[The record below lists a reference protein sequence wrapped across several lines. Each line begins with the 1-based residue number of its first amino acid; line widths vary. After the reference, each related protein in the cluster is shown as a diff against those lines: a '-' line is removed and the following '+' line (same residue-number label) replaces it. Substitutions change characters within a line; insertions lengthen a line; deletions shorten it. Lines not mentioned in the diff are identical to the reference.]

1 MEAQFN
7 ECILLFSDMPAV
19 DIDNVVSASQ
29 QIFQTTPSSFTWRQ
43 HECLRAEPGPLQ
55 MTAVPIHVLKTEK
68 VGRISGEEVLQLLKD
83 KPQTII
89 CLDIRPK
96 EEFKLGTLTGSVN
109 IPCSQAFNESGSLT
123 MGQAALEE
131 AKAHGK
137 IVAVMG
143 TSKDQNQTLAFAEK
157 LLQFEIPRIVTLHNG
172 VEVFYNSG
180 ALVVPNV

>member
-29 QIFQTTPSSFTWRQ
+29 TIFQSTPSSLTWRQ
-43 HECLRAEPGPLQ
+43 HECQREEPGPLQ
-55 MTAVPIHVLKTEK
+55 MSSLPIHVLKTEK
-68 VGRISGEEVLQLLKD
+68 VGRISGEEVLRLLRD
-83 KPQTII
+83 TPQSVT

-96 EEFKLGTLTGSVN
+96 EEFKLGTLAGSVN

-123 MGQAALEE
+123 MGQTTLEE
-131 AKAHGK
+131 AKTNGK
-137 IVAVMG
+137 IVVVMG
-143 TSKDQNQTLAFAEK
+143 TSREQNQTLSFAEK
-157 LLQFEIPRIVTLHNG
+157 LLLFEVPCLVTLHGG